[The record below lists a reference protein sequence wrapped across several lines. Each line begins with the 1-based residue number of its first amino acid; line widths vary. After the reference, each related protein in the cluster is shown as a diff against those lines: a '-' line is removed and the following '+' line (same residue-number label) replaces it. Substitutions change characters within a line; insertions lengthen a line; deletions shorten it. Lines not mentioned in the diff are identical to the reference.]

1 MDESNVV
8 VQRPLKIFA
17 VTLEQSAEAIL
28 KQVISPIQKIH
39 PNTYFEGVVSKDF
52 SFEEFV
58 PFIYS
63 DSLKIMGLID
73 VVFSLYRILKIQ
85 KQIIKRILEKD
96 FDLVVTVDSSSF
108 HLPLVNKLKKAGCKA
123 KFVHAVCPPIWAY
136 RPKRK
141 TKIAA
146 TFDLLLPLFQFEKT
160 LFEDTRLDSFWIG
173 HPFQNQIENCNFE
186 GTKEAILIFP
196 GSRKRVIERNLPLQL
211 AAAKRFN
218 CPIFISVSSPSLKGL
233 IEHYAPKVPTFEK
246 TPPLEL
252 RKNTLIAL
260 ATSGTIT
267 LELALMGIPTVVTY
281 KIPLIDAIA
290 AKLAKMNVPF
300 FALPNLLANKELFI
314 ELIHPFTTVD
324 QVSLAMEDTLKN
336 PRKMELDLIL
346 NQIKTS
352 YREEELVKKIIE
364 NSPFQELAIKGSF

>member
-1 MDESNVV
+1 MDASNVV
-8 VQRPLKIFA
+8 AQRPLRVFA

-28 KQVISPIQKIH
+28 KQVIAPIQKTL
-39 PNTYFEGVVSKDF
+39 PDTYFEGVVSKDF
-52 SFEEFV
+52 SFEQFV
-58 PFIYS
+58 PFTYS

-73 VVFSLYRILKIQ
+73 VVISLYRILKIQ
-85 KQIIKRILEKD
+85 KKIIRRILTGE
-96 FDLVVTVDSSSF
+96 FDLVITVDSSSF

-146 TFDLLLPLFQFEKT
+146 TFDLLLPLFRFEKT

-173 HPFQNQIENCNFE
+173 HPFQNQLYNNNLEE
-186 GTKEAILIFP
+186 TKETILIFP

-211 AAAKRFN
+211 AAAKKFHR
-218 CPIFISVSSPSLKGL
+218 PIFISVSSPSLKRL
-233 IEHYAPKVPTFEK
+233 IEHYAPNIPLFEK
-246 TPPLEL
+246 TPSPEL
-252 RKNTLIAL
+252 QKKTLIAL

-300 FALPNLLANKELFI
+300 FALPNLLAKKEIFI

-324 QVSLAMEDTLKN
+324 EVFQAMEETLKN
-336 PRKMELDLIL
+336 PRKMELDLVL
-346 NQIKTS
+346 NQIRTS
-352 YREEELVKKIIE
+352 YKEEELVKKIIE
-364 NSPFQELAIKGSF
+364 NTPFDELFIKGSF

>member
-1 MDESNVV
+1 MDESSVV
-8 VQRPLKIFA
+8 AQRPLRVFA

-28 KQVISPIQKIH
+28 KQVLSPIQKIL
-39 PNTYFEGVVSKDF
+39 PNTYFEGVVSRDF
-52 SFEEFV
+52 SFEHFV
-58 PFIYS
+58 PFSCS
-63 DSLKIMGLID
+63 DPLKIMGLID
-73 VVFSLYRILKIQ
+73 VVFSIYRILKIQ
-85 KQIIKRILEKD
+85 KQIIKRILEGQ
-96 FDLVVTVDSSSF
+96 FDLVITVDSSSF

-146 TFDLLLPLFQFEKT
+146 TFDLLLPLFRFEKT

-173 HPFQNQIENCNFE
+173 HPFQNQLQNPNLQ

-211 AAAKRFN
+211 AAAKRFHR
-218 CPIFISVSSPSLKGL
+218 PIFISVSSPSLKGL
-233 IEHYAPKVPTFEK
+233 IERLAPKIPTFEK
-246 TPPLEL
+246 TPSLEL
-252 RKNTLIAL
+252 QKDTLIAL

-281 KIPLIDAIA
+281 KIPLVDAIA

-300 FALPNLLANKELFI
+300 FALPNLLANKEIFI

-324 QVSLAMEDTLKN
+324 QVYQAMESTLKN
-336 PRKMELDLIL
+336 PKKMELDLVL
-346 NQIKTS
+346 NEIKTS
-352 YREEELVKKIIE
+352 YKEEELVKKIIE
-364 NSPFQELAIKGSF
+364 KSPFEELVIKGSF